1 VNNWNLDLKQPENPK
16 GYTTFIRLLMS
27 DAKEGGIFYG
37 LGRGIVFAILV
48 FALPAYL
55 VIRNYDWLA
64 ERLGFVIGLPIYD
77 EMQENFMTGSQI
89 VGGLF
94 ASKLSQFYQ
103 LDSLSTLVS
112 HNKSIPAQAPQSSYW
127 LRQDVEN
134 QLIKNFSSSKKNHA
148 KAYLDYVE
156 KYKDIALDEMLR
168 SKIPASVTL
177 AQGLLEGDAG
187 RGYLAAV
194 ANNHFGVKCRLKS
207 GYNKDGKKDD
217 ADFEHHNLAVDC
229 VQRTDDYVWD
239 RFEVYLSARESYRRH
254 TLLLQNE
261 RYNWMIRKY
270 EIGKVYTIARPLF
283 GLYEVPYYAAWASG
297 LKQSGYATAKNYAE
311 TVTLIIETYQ
321 LWRIDYELIANS

>member
-1 VNNWNLDLKQPENPK
+1 
-16 GYTTFIRLLMS
+16 MS
-27 DAKEGGIFYG
+27 DANDAGIFYG
-37 LGRGIVFAILV
+37 LGRGIVWAILV

-64 ERLGFVIGLPIYD
+64 EHLGFVTGLPIYD
-77 EMQENFMTGSQI
+77 EMQENFMTGTQI
-89 VGGLF
+89 VGSLF
-94 ASKLSQFYQ
+94 ASKLNEFYQ
-103 LDSLSTLVS
+103 LDSTQMVA
-112 HNKSIPAQAPQSSYW
+112 NPKAGQQIRSSNFLYW
-127 LRQDVEN
+127 IRQDIEN
-134 QLIKNFSSSKKNHA
+134 QLTKRFSSSKKNHA

-156 KYKDIALDEMLR
+156 KYKAIALEEMIR

-207 GYNKDGKKDD
+207 GYNRDGKKDD
-217 ADFEHHNLAVDC
+217 NDFEHHSLAVDC

-239 RFEVYLSARESYRRH
+239 RFEVYPSARESYRRH

-261 RYNWMIRKY
+261 RYNWMIRGY
-270 EIGKVYTIARPLF
+270 EIGKVYHIARPLF
-283 GLYEVPYYAAWASG
+283 GHMDVPYYAAWAAG

-311 TVTLIIETYQ
+311 TITLIIETYQ